1 VKNSDHSWPT
11 TASIL
16 IITITIAIVAPSL
29 KWRKLPRVTNC
40 LASEITYFY
49 RSPVILEDFFGL
61 DQDDVPNTD
70 ELVGRLMLK
79 NRRYVFGE
87 GIGRD
92 DVPFIGIG
100 DESHMRY

>member
-1 VKNSDHSWPT
+1 
-11 TASIL
+11 
-16 IITITIAIVAPSL
+16 
-29 KWRKLPRVTNC
+29 
-40 LASEITYFY
+40 
-49 RSPVILEDFFGL
+49 LEDFFGL